1 MHLLCHIFC
10 GLERYWYLYSSWIF
24 HLKGLRVVIVEM
36 CGDHTKSYKT
46 CLSFSFYV
54 CRGRKR
60 FVSEG
65 DGGRIKSHDFV
76 WGQFRE
82 LSSNVT
88 SAVRPTSCVFH
99 LFVAAQASVCSTC
112 WMTLVIGQTIN
123 VFHEYSWWPLLFWIV
138 VWQHTGKKLRK
149 LNKCGSS
156 EFKALQFPLFE
167 LRCLSVFCVY
177 DLISC
182 PFLHLLHDRYKSAY
196 VCTYWGMLWISS
208 GWMREQSV
216 SVFWEQL
223 QKLLFLL
230 LWF

>member
-1 MHLLCHIFC
+1 MWLLKC
-10 GLERYWYLYSSWIF
+10 
-24 HLKGLRVVIVEM
+24 VVIIQM
-36 CGDHTKSYKT
+36 L

-76 WGQFRE
+76 WGQFWE

-123 VFHEYSWWPLLFWIV
+123 VFHEYSWWPSLFWIV
-138 VWQHTGKKLRK
+138 VWQHTGKKLCK

-156 EFKALQFPLFE
+156 EFKALKFTLFE

-177 DLISC
+177 DLINILSI
-182 PFLHLLHDRYKSAY
+182 FAFTSWYKNAY
-196 VCTYWGMLWISS
+196 VCTYWGMLQKIC
-208 GWMREQSV
+208 GWMRAIS
-216 SVFWEQL
+216 
-223 QKLLFLL
+223 
-230 LWF
+230 